1 MAGSR
6 AAGSR
11 AAAHPVAKS
20 GAWAGAGGCN
30 ASEPSASSR
39 PSTSDRHDS
48 AGVDTDATG
57 TSASFDAV
65 AAVTSSGGIDSD
77 SGSDGDSDSDSSDS
91 SATKAG
97 VVTRGRPADSN
108 VRRWPVL
115 VTRRQIWG
123 TTIQHGRC
131 GQEVTEETRA

>member
-1 MAGSR
+1 VAGSR

-11 AAAHPVAKS
+11 AAAHWIARRSARAV
-20 GAWAGAGGCN
+20 GCN
-30 ASEPSASSR
+30 VSEPGASSR
-39 PSTSDRHDS
+39 SSTSDRYDS
-48 AGVDTDATG
+48 AGADTDATG

-91 SATKAG
+91 GATKAG

-123 TTIQHGRC
+123 TTIHHGRWTKAAPQKPAC
-131 GQEVTEETRA
+131 G